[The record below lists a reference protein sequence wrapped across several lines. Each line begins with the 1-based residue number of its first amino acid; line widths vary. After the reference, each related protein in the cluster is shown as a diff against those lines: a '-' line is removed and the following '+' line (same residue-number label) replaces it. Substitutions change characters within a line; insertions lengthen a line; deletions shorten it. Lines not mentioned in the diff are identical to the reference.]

1 MTPSPSLTWSVL
13 ADISRGRL
21 RTTIPDIDTA
31 AHPIID
37 LLTNVLALAQCQF
50 KTALTPHSVQAHIEV
65 RPSLPEGVI
74 SDAYDLI
81 VEAVTDRAR
90 STAWGKQLPIGQHID
105 QAGFLPFV
113 IDLLKAGVP
122 HDSIRDMARLVSMA
136 IKTLNAAFQALGDTH
151 LHAVLSRDLPER
163 ARRWKDEPKSLN
175 PTIIWALAT
184 HLSGDPQRP
193 DIIIRRVQA
202 LQLYAAVSNILTER
216 PITDAIDDGL
226 PLNPILAKRLD
237 ISETELRS
245 LRGAREQERMF
256 TSFGPDFVT
265 AVRELKVHSV
275 PLQEWPG
282 NGKPDQPQAW
292 LNTPWL
298 TLREPQLLRPDRFD
312 PQDDAMRDAIG
323 AFRDDILCP
332 LVIDRARTRFPQMPR
347 RIRDFLYDLRF
358 PSSTLLESA
367 ERKEF
372 LTAVRTALVGSRGSK
387 SFAEAVS
394 IWHRRA
400 ASIAAVRHEHRAEK
414 RGWPAIC
421 EPWHSVNGI
430 DVIVPL
436 TSAAEL
442 VEEGNALDHCVG
454 SYYDPCRRGEKQIL
468 SLRRNG
474 AHAATIELNL
484 SGDEKDLSMQ
494 VGQFRT
500 WRNARPDQASH
511 DALKNFLAAINRG
524 EHRLQRKTLIAHRK
538 AMCDVW
544 DGSWSTRR
552 LSLDHARSVFPLYL
566 SLLPRG
572 TPGDFDQWRAAGDLD
587 ASIDQLLI
595 AMAGAEPEAIFDYIP
610 W

>member
-1 MTPSPSLTWSVL
+1 MTRSPSLKWSALVNT
-13 ADISRGRL
+13 SRGRL
-21 RTTIPDIDTA
+21 RATIPDFETVG
-31 AHPIID
+31 HPIVD
-37 LLTNVLALAQCQF
+37 LLTNVLALSQCQF
-50 KTALTPHSVQAHIEV
+50 KTALTPHSIKAHIEV
-65 RPSLPEGVI
+65 RPSLPKGVI

-81 VEAVTDRAR
+81 VDAVTDRAR

-113 IDLLKAGVP
+113 VELLKAGVP
-122 HDSIRDMARLVSMA
+122 HDSIREMARLMSSA
-136 IKTLNAAFQALGDTH
+136 IKALNGAFQALGDAH
-151 LHAVLSRDLPER
+151 LHAVLSRDLREP

-175 PTIIWALAT
+175 PPIVWALAT

-202 LQLYAAVSNILTER
+202 LQLYASVCDILMEQ
-216 PITDAIDDGL
+216 PITAAIDSGL
-226 PLNPILAKRLD
+226 PLNSILAKHLD

-245 LRGAREQERMF
+245 LRGAREQEQMF
-256 TSFGPDFVT
+256 ASFGRSFAT
-265 AVRELKVHSV
+265 AVRELKAHSV
-275 PLQEWPG
+275 PLHEWPG
-282 NGKPDQPQAW
+282 KGKPDQPRAW
-292 LNTPWL
+292 QNTPWL

-312 PQDDAMRDAIG
+312 PQSDEMRDAIR

-332 LVIDRARTRFPQMPR
+332 LVIDHARTLFPQMPR

-358 PSSTLLESA
+358 PSCTLLGSPQ
-367 ERKEF
+367 RKDF
-372 LTAVRTALVGSRGSK
+372 LTAVRTALLGSRGTK
-387 SFAEAVS
+387 SFAEAVT

-400 ASIAAVRHEHRAEK
+400 ASIAAVRHEHQAEK

-421 EPWHSVNGI
+421 EPWHSADGI

-484 SGDEKDLSMQ
+484 SGGEKDLSMQ

-511 DALKNFLAAINRG
+511 DALKDFLAAINRG
-524 EHRLQRKTLIAHRK
+524 EHRFQRKTLIAHRK
-538 AMCDVW
+538 AMRDAW

-572 TPGDFDQWRAAGDLD
+572 APHDFDRWRAAADLD
-587 ASIDQLLI
+587 ATIDRLLI
-595 AMAGAEPEAIFDYIP
+595 AMAGAGPEAISDYIP